1 MTRTNAREIACHLVY
16 EMYLN
21 DVTAAEALTAL
32 MDEGYYP
39 SLKSESDV
47 YEEKADGQAAGI
59 SAERRAGR
67 AGEARRAGRDISSST
82 PSAGAWGASRRWPV
96 R

>member
-21 DVTAAEALTAL
+21 DITAGEALTAL

-47 YEEKADGQAAGI
+47 YEEKPTGKQLEYLENVVQGVQAKR
-59 SAERRAGR
+59 AELEGYLEKYAIGWSV
-67 AGEARRAGRDISSST
+67 G
-82 PSAGAWGASRRWPV
+82 
-96 R
+96 

>member
-21 DVTAAEALTAL
+21 DITAGEALTAL

-47 YEEKADGQAAGI
+47 YEEKPTGKQLEDVYKRQVIMVDYIVFVNNFLSFFGVQQN
-59 SAERRAGR
+59 
-67 AGEARRAGRDISSST
+67 
-82 PSAGAWGASRRWPV
+82 
-96 R
+96 